1 MHDHSIRVRL
11 TNAAGAMIG
20 FLILP
25 ASARL
30 SDLESHLRLLGAAHL
45 EVLQ

>member
-30 SDLESHLRLLGAAHL
+30 SDLENQLRLLGAHHM

>member
-25 ASARL
+25 ASVRL
-30 SDLESHLRLLGAAHL
+30 SDLEQQLRLIGARHM